1 MSPTTA
7 TVWLGDCRTGCRLC
21 PGRELRPGL
30 KLIGNGFSSPSRA
43 QLRAVTAPTCE
54 DASWGA

>member
-1 MSPTTA
+1 MSA
-7 TVWLGDCRTGCRLC
+7 TSAAVWLGHCRTGGRLC
-21 PGRELRPGL
+21 PGSELRPGL
-30 KLIGNGFSSPSRA
+30 ILIGNGFSSPSRA